1 MKKKTTLT
9 VAGVL
14 IVILLL
20 MVIFSIVT
28 ISKNNSSLLQNGNN
42 SQSLSAYSINNLS
55 LNTLTDNSSSLS
67 SGSANSSQELV
78 SSSSSVTT
86 SKNTTSTSK
95 SLPVLSS
102 AQSAQPSS
110 SSFSSVSPLSSSSSS
125 APQRIA
131 PSAVK
136 TDYLV
141 NQDESSGCV
150 LGYLRVQVNITNNEP
165 VPVTGVLEVKV
176 SKGSDSNG
184 WSTLDTWE
192 YNFSRSASESKIVN
206 YNNDAKVGKV
216 PNGKDVYGNLNGC
229 IKYKVLATIK
239 SYQF

>member
-1 MKKKTTLT
+1 MKKKITLT
-9 VAGVL
+9 VAVVL
-14 IVILLL
+14 IVIFLLV
-20 MVIFSIVT
+20 VIFSIVT
-28 ISKNNSSLLQNGNN
+28 ISKNNSSLLQNGN
-42 SQSLSAYSINNLS
+42 STQSLSAYSINNLS
-55 LNTLTDNSSSLS
+55 LDTLTNNSSSLS
-67 SGSANSSQELV
+67 SSSTNSNQELV

-86 SKNTTSTSK
+86 SKKTTTSK
-95 SLPVLSS
+95 SLSVLSS
-102 AQSAQPSS
+102 TQSAQPSS
-110 SSFSSVSPLSSSSSS
+110 SSFSPTSPLSSS

-150 LGYLRVQVNITNNEP
+150 LGYLRVQVNITNSEA

-176 SKGSDSNG
+176 SKGSDSTG

-192 YNFSRSASESKIVN
+192 YNFSRSASESKTVS
-206 YNNDAKVGKV
+206 YNNDDKVGKV
-216 PNGKDVYGNLNGC
+216 PNGKDAYGNLNGC
-229 IKYKVLATIK
+229 IKYKVVATIK

>member
-1 MKKKTTLT
+1 MKKKITLT

-14 IVILLL
+14 IVIFLLV
-20 MVIFSIVT
+20 VIFSIVT
-28 ISKNNSSLLQNGNN
+28 ISRNNSSLLHE
-42 SQSLSAYSINNLS
+42 SKTRAIVPYNLS
-55 LNTLTDNSSSLS
+55 LDTLTNNSSSLS
-67 SGSANSSQELV
+67 SSSTNSNQELV

-86 SKNTTSTSK
+86 SKKTTTSK
-95 SLPVLSS
+95 SLSVLSS
-102 AQSAQPSS
+102 TQSTQSSS
-110 SSFSSVSPLSSSSSS
+110 SSFSSTSPLSSS

-150 LGYLRVQVNITNNEP
+150 LGYLRVQVNITNNEA

-192 YNFSRSASESKIVN
+192 YNFSRSASESKTVS
-206 YNNDAKVGKV
+206 YNNDDKVGKV
-216 PNGKDVYGNLNGC
+216 PNGKDAYGNLNGC
-229 IKYKVLATIK
+229 IKYKVVATIK

>member
-1 MKKKTTLT
+1 MKKKITLT

-14 IVILLL
+14 TVTFLLV
-20 MVIFSIVT
+20 VIFSIVT
-28 ISKNNSSLLQNGNN
+28 INKNNSSLLQNRN
-42 SQSLSAYSINNLS
+42 STQSLSVYSINDLS
-55 LNTLTDNSSSLS
+55 LNTLTENSSSLS
-67 SGSANSSQELV
+67 SSSIGSSQELAP
-78 SSSSSVTT
+78 SSGSVNTSKKTTT
-86 SKNTTSTSK
+86 SKVSS
-95 SLPVLSS
+95 VLSS
-102 AQSAQPSS
+102 TQSAQPSS
-110 SSFSSVSPLSSSSSS
+110 SSFSSTSSLNSS

-150 LGYLRVQVNITNNEP
+150 LGYLRVQVNVTNNEA

-176 SKGSDSNG
+176 SKGSDSSG

-192 YNFSRSASESKIVN
+192 YNFSRSANESKIVN

-216 PNGKDVYGNLNGC
+216 PNGKDAYGNPDGC
-229 IKYKVLATIK
+229 IKYRVVATIK